1 MKDFKR
7 EYFKKG
13 EKKEMRFVLYKKDLS
28 VFDSDFNRV
37 FEHGKFTIMVGASSD
52 DIRLKEII
60 YI

>member
-1 MKDFKR
+1 
-7 EYFKKG
+7 
-13 EKKEMRFVLYKKDLS
+13 MRFVLYKKDLS